1 MVIAIHPAPGILGT
15 PILNLEQFR
24 SLGQDRH
31 LEKRVEDLRTAAIC
45 AGRIR
50 QLIHNRRGGVTRPA
64 PACCYFGIQMRKLPL
79 Q

>member
-15 PILNLEQFR
+15 SILNLEQFR

-31 LEKRVEDLRTAAIC
+31 LEKRVEDFRAAAIC

-50 QLIHNRRGGVTRPA
+50 QL
-64 PACCYFGIQMRKLPL
+64 
-79 Q
+79 